1 MSENVDGSRFEV
13 REIIKGND
21 ENSSEE
27 WAEDGD
33 SWSEIDGEE
42 GKKANER
49 SKRSAS
55 AGREKSKRGRP
66 AKDGKVAR
74 DFKRGEMKG
83 AMEKY
88 ITGFKTSYEIKRTP
102 LKGTGVERRVEQQES
117 ERNRNE
123 EGGKTNVNDEKDK
136 INDDETVKTR
146 EMEKKKAEE
155 SKGSD
160 TVARNQSAGESDG
173 DAGEEPWERKLEQMR
188 KIMIERQ
195 EEVLEGIYKKLSK
208 VTECRCKCVEV
219 RKEDEKKMRR
229 ELEFCRD
236 GIVKR
241 EKMLM
246 DKEAE
251 IERLTETLKIE
262 TDMKHEL
269 EENLRKEKEKRRS
282 DKRDRGKEEDKES
295 NGRNEMEK
303 GTENLLIVAR
313 SRDEKRKEAQRAEIW
328 KKEERKKGQIRVE
341 CTNMR
346 EKKEIME
353 NRRIMKGTGI
363 WIMEEKTKRERDVEL
378 WIRKIAKLE
387 QYNGSEVEIDEKR
400 LKIEGNWKSWN
411 EKKGDLVD

>member
-1 MSENVDGSRFEV
+1 MMKTVQRNGLKMETHGL
-13 REIIKGND
+13 K
-21 ENSSEE
+21 
-27 WAEDGD
+27 
-33 SWSEIDGEE
+33 IDGEE

-49 SKRSAS
+49 SERSAS

-66 AKDGKVAR
+66 AKDRKVAR

-102 LKGTGVERRVEQQES
+102 LKGTGEERNVEQQES

-136 INDDETVKTR
+136 INDDETVKIR

-241 EKMLM
+241 EKMLI

-282 DKRDRGKEEDKES
+282 NKRDRGKEEDKEKY
-295 NGRNEMEK
+295 RKWEEVMMEMEK
-303 GTENLLIVAR
+303 RLKIRILRRSTTLIR
-313 SRDEKRKEAQRAEIW
+313 R
-328 KKEERKKGQIRVE
+328 GQIRVE